1 MQAKVAP
8 RFTRPTPVTGYSST
22 EGWHVN
28 CCPLGEPPRH
38 GLFTESNSANLP
50 LNHWEDLMS
59 LPEPRMNLPV
69 AILFALILAM
79 VLPIISFAQGRG
91 NGRGAG
97 KPDKCSKFVNC
108 HDARDGRVDGRGP
121 AVQNNN
127 PYPNNYPYPNNNPYP
142 NNYPYPPQTRN
153 RGIDRDGDG
162 DIDRDDRILN
172 RRDRNRG
179 VDRDGDGDVDR
190 DDYRRRRQ
198 GSRDGTEN
206 RDRRVRRQNRITDT
220 N

>member
-1 MQAKVAP
+1 
-8 RFTRPTPVTGYSST
+8 
-22 EGWHVN
+22 
-28 CCPLGEPPRH
+28 
-38 GLFTESNSANLP
+38 
-50 LNHWEDLMS
+50 MS
-59 LPEPRMNLPV
+59 ILRTRMNLPV
-69 AILFALILAM
+69 AILFALIVTMA
-79 VLPIISFAQGRG
+79 LPIISFAQGRG

-97 KPDKCSKFVNC
+97 KPDKCAKFVNC

-121 AVQNNN
+121 TLQ
-127 PYPNNYPYPNNNPYP
+127 NNYPYPNNYPNNYPNTYPNTYP

-162 DIDRDDRILN
+162 DIDRDDRILH

-179 VDRDGDGDVDR
+179 VDRDGDGDIDR

-198 GSRDGTEN
+198 GSRDGTET

>member
-1 MQAKVAP
+1 MSIP
-8 RFTRPTPVTGYSST
+8 RT
-22 EGWHVN
+22 
-28 CCPLGEPPRH
+28 
-38 GLFTESNSANLP
+38 
-50 LNHWEDLMS
+50 
-59 LPEPRMNLPV
+59 RMNV
-69 AILFALILAM
+69 SGAILFALILTLA
-79 VLPIISFAQGRG
+79 LPIISFAQGRG

-97 KPDKCSKFVNC
+97 KPDKCAKFVNC

-121 AVQNNN
+121 GIQNNY
-127 PYPNNYPYPNNNPYP
+127 PFPNNYPYPNNYPNPNNYPYPTNYPYP

-153 RGIDRDGDG
+153 RRIDRDGDG

-172 RRDRNRG
+172 RRNRNRG

-190 DDYRRRRQ
+190 DDYRRRRS

-206 RDRRVRRQNRITDT
+206 RDRRVRRSTRNLDA

>member
-1 MQAKVAP
+1 MSIL
-8 RFTRPTPVTGYSST
+8 RTRLTTP
-22 EGWHVN
+22 
-28 CCPLGEPPRH
+28 
-38 GLFTESNSANLP
+38 A
-50 LNHWEDLMS
+50 
-59 LPEPRMNLPV
+59 
-69 AILFALILAM
+69 AILFTLGLTLALPM
-79 VLPIISFAQGRG
+79 ISFAQGRG

-97 KPDKCSKFVNC
+97 KPDKCAKFVNC

-121 AVQNNN
+121 AVQSNY
-127 PYPNNYPYPNNNPYP
+127 PYTNNYPYPNNYP
-142 NNYPYPPQTRN
+142 NSNNYPYPPRTRS

-190 DDYRRRRQ
+190 DHHRRRRQ

-206 RDRRVRRQNRITDT
+206 RERRVRRQSLSVFEN
-220 N
+220 

>member
-1 MQAKVAP
+1 
-8 RFTRPTPVTGYSST
+8 
-22 EGWHVN
+22 
-28 CCPLGEPPRH
+28 
-38 GLFTESNSANLP
+38 
-50 LNHWEDLMS
+50 MS
-59 LPEPRMNLPV
+59 ILRTRMNAPV
-69 AILFALILAM
+69 AILFALVLMMA
-79 VLPIISFAQGRG
+79 LPIISFAQGRG

-97 KPDKCSKFVNC
+97 KPDKCAKFVNC

-121 AVQNNN
+121 AIQSNYPN
-127 PYPNNYPYPNNNPYP
+127 PNNYPNTYPNPNTYPDP

-153 RGIDRDGDG
+153 RRIDRDGDG
-162 DIDRDDRILN
+162 DIDRDDRIRH

-179 VDRDGDGDVDR
+179 VDLDGDGDVDR
-190 DDYRRRRQ
+190 DDYRLRRQ